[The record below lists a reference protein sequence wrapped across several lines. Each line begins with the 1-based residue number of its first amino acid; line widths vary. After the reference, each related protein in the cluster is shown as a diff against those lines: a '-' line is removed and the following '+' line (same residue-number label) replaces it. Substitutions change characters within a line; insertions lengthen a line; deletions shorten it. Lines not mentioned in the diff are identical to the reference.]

1 VVGLCRSP
9 SDLLLPWRSW
19 FLLIGCTWLD
29 CIVRSACVG
38 RDVDTSMFLRTVA
51 SPETL
56 NG

>member
-1 VVGLCRSP
+1 VECVEGQNVV
-9 SDLLLPWRSW
+9 LP
-19 FLLIGCTWLD
+19 
-29 CIVRSACVG
+29 IVMSFKLSNISTFSRSACVG